1 MTWIPAATHA
11 SNAARVRAEM
21 VPSGR
26 TTVPSRSVA
35 TRRMAASCRTS
46 IPSRHAAPGR
56 APGRECPT
64 LPAMRSVGVEEE
76 LLLVDPATGEPRAV
90 AGPALQ
96 SAAATGHSPQER
108 PDAGP
113 DPDDPGGILE
123 AELKEQQLETDSRP
137 HPDLDRLAEEL
148 RWFRTRADRAAA
160 SAGARVAALGT
171 SPLPVTPR
179 TTSKDRYL
187 RMAAQFGLT
196 SDEQLTCGCHVH
208 VSVESP
214 EEGVAVLDRI
224 RGWLPVLTALSANS
238 PYWQGADSGYASFRS
253 QSWGRWPTAGPI
265 EVQGSVERYRALVD
279 GMVAT
284 GVALDEGMIYFDAR
298 LSARY
303 PTLEVRAADVCLR
316 VDDAVL
322 LAALVRGLV
331 DTAAQ
336 EWRRGIAP
344 APTPATLL
352 RLAGWRAA
360 RSGLD
365 DVLLHPADLR
375 PRPAGAIVGALV
387 DHVRPALTDS
397 GDLSRV
403 EERLADLLCRG
414 PGGPP

>member
-1 MTWIPAATHA
+1 
-11 SNAARVRAEM
+11 
-21 VPSGR
+21 
-26 TTVPSRSVA
+26 
-35 TRRMAASCRTS
+35 
-46 IPSRHAAPGR
+46 
-56 APGRECPT
+56 
-64 LPAMRSVGVEEE
+64 MRSVGVEEE

-90 AGPALQ
+90 AGRALH
-96 SAAATGHSPQER
+96 SAAATGDPADGPEDAAHSP
-108 PDAGP
+108 G
-113 DPDDPGGILE
+113 DPGGILE
-123 AELKEQQLETDSRP
+123 AELKEQQLETDTRP
-137 HPDLDRLAEEL
+137 HTDLDRLAEEL
-148 RWFRTRADRAAA
+148 RSFRGRADRAAA
-160 SAGARVAALGT
+160 AVGARIAALGT

-179 TTSKDRYL
+179 TTAKDRYL

-196 SDEQLTCGCHVH
+196 SAEQLTCGCHVH

-238 PYWQGADSGYASFRS
+238 PYWQGTDSGYASFRS

-303 PTLEVRAADVCLR
+303 PTLEVRVADVCLR

-322 LAALVRGLV
+322 LAALVRALV
-331 DTAAQ
+331 ETAAQ
-336 EWRRGIAP
+336 EWRRGVAP

-375 PRPAGAIVGALV
+375 PRPATEVIAALV
-387 DHVRPALTDS
+387 DYLRPALEES
-397 GDLSRV
+397 GDLWRV
-403 EERLADLLCRG
+403 EEQLKDLLGRG
-414 PGGPP
+414 PGARRQRAVLARTGELADVVRDAVNVTRA